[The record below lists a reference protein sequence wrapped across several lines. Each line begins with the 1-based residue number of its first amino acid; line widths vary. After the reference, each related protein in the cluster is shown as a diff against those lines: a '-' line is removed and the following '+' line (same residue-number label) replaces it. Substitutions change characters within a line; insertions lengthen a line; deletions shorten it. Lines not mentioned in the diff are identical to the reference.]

1 MAKVF
6 TFLSV
11 RCMVNDNN
19 RMNIFLVPRF
29 VINNHTERFVGVVCY
44 IKHIAVLGTT
54 ISEFSVKSY
63 LHQFRMYGAEI

>member
-11 RCMVNDNN
+11 RKCMVIDN
-19 RMNIFLVPRF
+19 RVNIFLVLRF
-29 VINNHTERFVGVVCY
+29 VINNHTERFVGIVCY

-54 ISEFSVKSY
+54 IGEFSQPSKT
-63 LHQFRMYGAEI
+63 M